1 MSGKPGAMRDTRIP
15 LFPLNVVL
23 LPGGSLP
30 LHIFE
35 PRYRLMVRHCI
46 GHKLEFGMI
55 LAQETNLATVGCTT
69 QIISVLREYPSG
81 EFDILTEGR
90 AVFRALDLLSEKEYH
105 EAIVEYLSDSAED
118 AESSKED
125 SLMGMFQQCH
135 SLMYNELWAPGA
147 KAALWPLSYRMA
159 TRLPFALEERQS
171 LLEMRGE
178 PARQDFLRLWLSRA
192 LRQLERHN
200 RARPNAGANGHSLN

>member
-1 MSGKPGAMRDTRIP
+1 MRDTRIP

-35 PRYRLMVRHCI
+35 PRYRLMARHCI
-46 GHKLEFGMI
+46 SHKLEFGMI
-55 LAQETNLATVGCTT
+55 FAEETNLASIGCTT

-90 AVFRALDLLSEKEYH
+90 AVFRALDLLSEKDYF

-118 AESSKED
+118 AESQKED

-135 SLMYNELWAPGA
+135 SLMYDELWSPGA
-147 KAALWPLSYRMA
+147 KAAPWPLSYRMA
-159 TRLPFALEERQS
+159 SRLPLALEEKQA

-178 PARQDFLRLWLSRA
+178 PARQELLRAWLSRA
-192 LRQLERHN
+192 LPQLERRGRTRH
-200 RARPNAGANGHSLN
+200 NAGANGHSLN